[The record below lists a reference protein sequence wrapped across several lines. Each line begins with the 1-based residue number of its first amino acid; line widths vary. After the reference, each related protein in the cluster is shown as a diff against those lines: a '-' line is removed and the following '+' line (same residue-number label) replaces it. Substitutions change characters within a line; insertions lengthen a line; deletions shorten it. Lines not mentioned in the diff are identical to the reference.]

1 MSWFPKSRP
10 KHVEGGIRARS
21 KRGDIGE
28 EWWSKRFVEVLE
40 SYAISSR
47 IKRGK
52 RYARKGQVVELL
64 VEPGEVS
71 ARVQGS
77 RATPYEIR
85 LTDANLDEDVW
96 ERVIEALVEQAGI
109 TARLL
114 AGQLPPDVEGVF
126 ESAGSTLFPERY
138 EDFSASCSCPDRANP
153 CKHIA
158 AVCYILAESF
168 DDDPFGLLRWR
179 GKSREDLLA
188 ALRAERGVV
197 GPEAAVEEH
206 EYLSDRLDDFW
217 RAGELDDIVVGR
229 VERGDPELML
239 RRLGRPPGS
248 LEVVRERL
256 RELYRG
262 LSRSS

>member
-10 KHVEGGIRARS
+10 KAVKGGIRARS

-47 IKRGK
+47 LARGK
-52 RYARKGQVVELL
+52 RYARKGQVVEL
-64 VEPGEVS
+64 VVDRGEVS

-77 RATPYEIR
+77 RATPYEVR
-85 LTDANLDEDVW
+85 LADAALEDGVW
-96 ERVIEALVEQAGI
+96 EGVIQALVEQAGV

-126 ESAGSTLFPERY
+126 ESAGASLFPKRY
-138 EDFSASCSCPDRANP
+138 EDFSASCSCPDSANP

-168 DDDPFGLLRWR
+168 DDDPFGLLCWR
-179 GKSREDLLA
+179 GKSREGLLA
-188 ALRAERGVV
+188 ALRAERGAARA
-197 GPEAAVEEH
+197 EAAEVH
-206 EYLSDRLDDFW
+206 ETLADRLDDFW
-217 RAGELDDIVVGR
+217 SAGELDEIAVGR
-229 VERGDPELML
+229 AESNGSELML

-248 LEVVRERL
+248 LAVVREGL
-256 RELYRG
+256 RELYLG
-262 LSRSS
+262 MGGED